1 MNGMIENPEIKV
13 AYVEDE
19 PSIAKLLA
27 SGLGLFG
34 ILVHPLF
41 MSSEE
46 LLENIDQPELA
57 DVDMLFF
64 DIRLPGI
71 NGMELAGQL
80 RDAGEKRP
88 FVIVSAWP
96 RPPQSELDAIRAKF
110 LPKPFDFPDVIRTV
124 QKLKAG
130 E

>member
-1 MNGMIENPEIKV
+1 MIKNPEIKV

-19 PSIAKLLA
+19 PSIAQLLA

-34 ILVHPLF
+34 ILVHPIF
-41 MSSEE
+41 MSSEA
-46 LLENIDQPELA
+46 LLENINKAELGE
-57 DVDMLFF
+57 VDMLFF

-71 NGMELAGQL
+71 NGMELAKEL
-80 RDAGEKRP
+80 RNRGEKRP

-96 RPPQSELDAIRAKF
+96 RPPQSELDAIDAKF

-124 QKLKAG
+124 QMLKAG
-130 E
+130 G

>member
-1 MNGMIENPEIKV
+1 MDMVTNPEIRV

-41 MSSEE
+41 ISSEQ

-64 DIRLPGI
+64 DIRLPGM
-71 NGMELAGQL
+71 NGMELAQQL
-80 RDAGEKRP
+80 RDLGEERP

-96 RPPQSELDAIRAKF
+96 RPRQSELDAIDAKF
-110 LPKPFDFPDVIRTV
+110 LPKPFDFPDVLKTV
-124 QKLKAG
+124 QQLKA
-130 E
+130 EQ